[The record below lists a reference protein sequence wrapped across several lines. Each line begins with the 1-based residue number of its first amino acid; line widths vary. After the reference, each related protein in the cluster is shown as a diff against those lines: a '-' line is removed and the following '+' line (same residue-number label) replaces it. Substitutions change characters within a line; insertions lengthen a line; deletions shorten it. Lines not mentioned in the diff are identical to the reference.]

1 MLNSA
6 DMSKDRAYTLLSGYA
21 QRGTDALKKTPR
33 FSKGKLYME
42 KESDSNNELNKYGVW
57 IKTPPHNEK
66 NEIEELLNS
75 DEEFQSEE
83 NDVIAELP
91 DFSFLEKVAQKE
103 ETSPEENFKDTDV
116 PQNSDISDDFV
127 IEDDASIPMET
138 EEPGG
143 IAERISEGK
152 SEAPAEA
159 NSIPDGEISLDD
171 FLGDS
176 APSTDG
182 DVSINDFLGSSPA
195 QANGE
200 ADNFIPDG
208 EISLDAFFDLGDISS
223 SPSEQA
229 QEEQTYD
236 EPLDIDLTFDDSI
249 TVESEEDDGFDDLM
263 DSLADTDSSFSAPD
277 GTDQVDLASFFSD
290 DAPVTPPAEE
300 KKPKTVSLEET
311 TEAVSADDFDSLFSD
326 SNQTSGSGN
335 SNSSAP
341 SAETESIDLSDFGI
355 DVDAG
360 DSGGTGAQGSSRAK
374 EKQEYDLKVSSDDE
388 DEGATAEGI
397 GQETND
403 DDNIEIFMDE
413 KAMNAGTKK
422 KESENEFSAASD
434 DFDLDSLLDSIEDE
448 SGQKVSI
455 EDSPAPSGVSAT
467 EDSIVTEEPSF
478 EEPAVIEET
487 SVAEETAV
495 AEDKTFQ
502 EGITAESEPPSSEEP
517 TVTEETATME
527 IPPVTEEPSLE
538 KPAVTEAP
546 SVAEET
552 AVAEDKTLQEDITAE
567 SEPSSSEE
575 PAVTEETATMEIPP
589 ATEEPSFEEP
599 AVTDEAPISEETI
612 VDGTPATEEPAVTES
627 PADADVPAA
636 ADESPVNEEPAF
648 EEPSEFRMPTFEEA
662 NEANETSEDDSID
675 ISSFL
680 GSDTFE
686 DPIDAMVQKELKVL
700 AQEQENSAK
709 DIDESENSVE
719 NSNIIEYGETES
731 QVMGE
736 ENMDNAISDN
746 NALLSQIV
754 EDLKEVKNEISNLKS
769 EFEEFKRKGSAS
781 NSDLN
786 QKSVEQPSEDK
797 DAGFFGGEDD
807 DDTIALSGDELS
819 NILSS
824 AEMTAEDSDGEAEIQ
839 GDITRTAPEEESI
852 SESSSFEEPEVVEET
867 QDNVKTEEDI
877 LGSVENTPEIPQ
889 DYIQEGE
896 AEFPE
901 ESLEEPNLEST
912 ELDLR
917 EEEIDVPKS
926 DDILVESSSSDFMEN
941 AIAEENPAPAP
952 EFTEEPDFAE
962 PVIGEE
968 ELKAEAEENAEAAAE
983 ETAAGETTSEMDEII
998 ETIHQENVEKSKV
1011 VPEVYSESED
1021 TTSPLEE
1028 PVAPQTN
1035 EPAKEIDV
1043 EALRNEALE
1052 EFDEPEIAEVE
1063 SESTEAENT
1072 VVEDIITDGSDAE
1085 ESESAQV
1092 EYIPATDAPPAF
1104 EEEKEAELTESN
1116 IDFLKEDE
1124 DENLETGI
1132 SEEPVSKVFN
1142 SWDNADSQEEEPTVI
1157 EDVASS
1163 EPAAEETAG
1172 DVAEEAAIETESVPE
1187 AEADI
1192 PAADSLSGQEVQAAE
1207 SGLASAAEQASQA
1220 AEETKEEIPEELKE
1234 EIKTVLSYMDQLLEN
1249 LPEEKI
1255 EEFAK
1260 SEQFATYK
1268 KLFKELGLS

>member
-1 MLNSA
+1 
-6 DMSKDRAYTLLSGYA
+6 
-21 QRGTDALKKTPR
+21 
-33 FSKGKLYME
+33 ME

-236 EPLDIDLTFDDSI
+236 DPLDIDLTFDDSI

-300 KKPKTVSLEET
+300 KKTKTVSLEET

-360 DSGGTGAQGSSRAK
+360 DSGAAGAQGSSRAK

-455 EDSPAPSGVSAT
+455 EGSPAPSGVSVT
-467 EDSIVTEEPSF
+467 EDSIVTEEP
-478 EEPAVIEET
+478 
-487 SVAEETAV
+487 
-495 AEDKTFQ
+495 TFQ
-502 EGITAESEPPSSEEP
+502 EE
-517 TVTEETATME
+517 
-527 IPPVTEEPSLE
+527 
-538 KPAVTEAP
+538 P

-552 AVAEDKTLQEDITAE
+552 SVAEDKTLQEDITIE
-567 SEPSSSEE
+567 SVPLSSEE

-589 ATEEPSFEEP
+589 VAEEPSFEEP
-599 AVTDEAPISEETI
+599 AVTEEASISEETI

-636 ADESPVNEEPAF
+636 ADESPVNEEPVF

-852 SESSSFEEPEVVEET
+852 SESSSFEEPEVIEET
-867 QDNVKTEEDI
+867 QDDVKTEEDI
-877 LGSVENTPEIPQ
+877 LGSVENTPEVPQ

-941 AIAEENPAPAP
+941 AIAEENPSPAP

-1092 EYIPATDAPPAF
+1092 EYIPAADAPPAF

-1142 SWDNADSQEEEPTVI
+1142 SWDNADSQEEEPTVM

-1172 DVAEEAAIETESVPE
+1172 NVAEEPAIETESVPE

-1192 PAADSLSGQEVQAAE
+1192 PAADSLSSQEVQAAE